1 MIMQNGQTTA
11 RISAP
16 VPVDF
21 FALRLFGLNY
31 LGYSLIKFLPPAQQQ
46 KSLFLFFG
54 ISTSLARVLTS
65 RISRQLPSRILAWV
79 VAFRHKIL
87 RKKVQ
92 SGLDRLSSCKANLC
106 PVGLKFFLRILE
118 FYFYNMFNHITVL
131 CKLIFLG

>member
-16 VPVDF
+16 VPADF

-46 KSLFLFFG
+46 KPLFLFFG

-65 RISRQLPSRILAWV
+65 ESL
-79 VAFRHKIL
+79 
-87 RKKVQ
+87 
-92 SGLDRLSSCKANLC
+92 GSSPLGFWHGWWNF
-106 PVGLKFFLRILE
+106 VMKF
-118 FYFYNMFNHITVL
+118 
-131 CKLIFLG
+131 